1 MKRLWLILFVIPLF
15 AQNETLAIIDFEAN
29 GVSKSES
36 KNIVSKIE
44 SELIKLSCM
53 QLVERSKIE
62 EVLIEQG
69 FQQSGCTTTECAVEI
84 GKLLGT
90 DKLLLGSVGKIGRI
104 YTINA
109 KIVSVESG
117 EILTGHEVIAEGGIE
132 ELYITKSVEL
142 AYKICGLNYPK
153 KTIPKTTAP
162 PPARKSAPPTPRYI
176 PPKIIKPK
184 EKNTFFTFSASYYT
198 GSKSVYKTFDEA
210 SVVGSDNISRR
221 NLAYYEKH
229 LHESKRPIGFSMSLG
244 VYKNDSKRSIHD
256 FRIYNITYSTKRY
269 SYRGLIGPDLKVE
282 DIVFRLEFG
291 KNIFNKFSV
300 SYGYMLSGKS
310 KANLVGSYFDTYT
323 DEEGFYQFSD
333 DVKRDIDGDGDQLFM
348 FDGKATHAGLIA
360 INYHFY
366 KLIIKLEYVHDF
378 TEDFKFD
385 NNYNKHR
392 GLNINLVVPFNGK
405 LK

>member
-15 AQNETLAIIDFEAN
+15 AQDETLAIIDFESN

-84 GKLLGT
+84 GQLLGT
-90 DKLLLGSVGKIGRI
+90 DQLLIGSVGKIGRI

-117 EILTGHEVIAEGGIE
+117 EVLTGHEVIAEGGIE

-198 GSKSVYKTFDEA
+198 GSKSVYKTFQKETGA
-210 SVVGSDNISRR
+210 QT
-221 NLAYYEKH
+221 A
-229 LHESKRPIGFSMSLG
+229 
-244 VYKNDSKRSIHD
+244 
-256 FRIYNITYSTKRY
+256 
-269 SYRGLIGPDLKVE
+269 
-282 DIVFRLEFG
+282 
-291 KNIFNKFSV
+291 
-300 SYGYMLSGKS
+300 
-310 KANLVGSYFDTYT
+310 
-323 DEEGFYQFSD
+323 
-333 DVKRDIDGDGDQLFM
+333 
-348 FDGKATHAGLIA
+348 
-360 INYHFY
+360 
-366 KLIIKLEYVHDF
+366 
-378 TEDFKFD
+378 
-385 NNYNKHR
+385 
-392 GLNINLVVPFNGK
+392 
-405 LK
+405 

>member
-1 MKRLWLILFVIPLF
+1 MKRLWVILFVLPLF
-15 AQNETLAIIDFEAN
+15 AQNETLAIIDFESN

-84 GKLLGT
+84 GQLLGT
-90 DKLLLGSVGKIGRI
+90 DQLLIGSVGKIGRI

-117 EILTGHEVIAEGGIE
+117 EVLTGHEVIAEGGIE

-142 AYKICGLNYPK
+142 AYKICGRRYPTK
-153 KTIPKTTAP
+153 AVPKTTSP
-162 PPARKSAPPTPRYI
+162 PPSRTYTPPTPPSRTYT
-176 PPKIIKPK
+176 PPTPKI
-184 EKNTFFTFSASYYT
+184 KNYFYTFSTSYYT
-198 GSKSVYKTFDEA
+198 GSKSFYKTTDDRF
-210 SVVGSDNISRR
+210 
-221 NLAYYEKH
+221 KH
-229 LHESKRPIGFSMSLG
+229 LYESKTPIGFSLSLG
-244 VYKNDSKRSIHD
+244 VYKNNYKNPLD
-256 FRIYNITYSTKRY
+256 FMRYNISYSTKRY
-269 SYRGLIGPDLKVE
+269 SHRGHIGPDLKVE

-291 KNIFNKFSV
+291 KDIFNKFSI

-310 KANLVGSYFDTYT
+310 KATLVGSYSNAYKDS
-323 DEEGFYQFSD
+323 EGIYQLDGILHDASGW
-333 DVKRDIDGDGDQLFM
+333 DVLNDY
-348 FDGKATHAGLIA
+348 DGKAIHAGFIA
-360 INYHFY
+360 INYHFS
-366 KLIIKLEYVHDF
+366 KLMIKLEYIHDF

-385 NNYNKHR
+385 YDYNKHR